1 LEIAA
6 ENFQEGQWAFL
17 SLRGSVV
24 PRMNRLDEHS
34 EIVYSVAIKD
44 MYKCMLDE
52 EIEIGDK
59 NFLKYGFKYSLNGS
73 GMGYILPYY
82 PDNLSCDYLPKS
94 FDLSDGF
101 LNDID
106 VAPYSNEL
114 YNLLYYYGGCFSG
127 KSHYFGIL
135 DSRYEPGAAYDLPPP
150 TVKLPAD
157 KKIYVRFTEY
167 HKYKN
172 SSPDYISYNIGS
184 KVVSLENMIFLAEVL
199 QKSGAKEIHFTDE
212 KMIIM
217 SREHTAA
224 NNDGLK
230 SIIVSE
236 LAKYGGVIDD
246 IGNTKAII
254 DFFFNYIDDENRRI
268 R

>member
-1 LEIAA
+1 
-6 ENFQEGQWAFL
+6 
-17 SLRGSVV
+17 
-24 PRMNRLDEHS
+24 
-34 EIVYSVAIKD
+34 
-44 MYKCMLDE
+44 MLDE
-52 EIEIGDK
+52 EIKIGDK
-59 NFLKYGFKYSLNGS
+59 NFLKYGFKYSLNKG
-73 GMGYILPYY
+73 GMGTILPYY
-82 PDNLSCDYLPKS
+82 PDDLARDYLPKS
-94 FDLSDGF
+94 FDLSGGF

-106 VAPYSNEL
+106 VAPYSNAL
-114 YNLLYYYGGCFSG
+114 YNLLYYYGGHFGGGTHFSI
-127 KSHYFGIL
+127 S

-150 TVKLPAD
+150 IVKLPAD

-172 SSPDYISYNIGS
+172 SSPDYIPYYIGS

-199 QKSGAKEIHFTDE
+199 QKSGAKKIHFIDE
-212 KMIIM
+212 KMIVM
-217 SREHTAA
+217 SRKRTAA

-246 IGNTKAII
+246 IENTKAII
-254 DFFFNYIDDENRRI
+254 DFFYNYIDDENRRI